1 MENTVIQNKKDQ
13 MILTLKKKGFDDAYL
28 ISLVKRLQIEE
39 LAQKSKFKNDILG
52 IADQINDE
60 WWIQNGDKFLR
71 VCLNF

>member
-60 WWIQNGDKFLR
+60 WWNQNCDKFLKG
-71 VCLNF
+71 VKK